1 MKVLFDWFPGNSGVK
16 GWIFKC
22 SQQSGRECCFTP
34 NFQQFY
40 CVKACFSYPSQAF
53 TARVNTW
60 KSKPSHAKTLK
71 ISRKHTMCEGVNTFF
86 GKSNAYTCAR
96 KKGKIHTMGM
106 VGEVAFTSRRVVFLN
121 RRVVLPNRRLVFST
135 RRLVFSNHWLVKP
148 TPGVAKPTP
157 GLVTAI
163 RRGNFCLFGHQFAET
178 VQLNDTLFA
187 KNNLPL

>member
-1 MKVLFDWFPGNSGVK
+1 MK

-22 SQQSGRECCFTP
+22 SQQSGCECCFTP

-60 KSKPSHAKTLK
+60 KSKPSQARPMK
-71 ISRKHTMCEGVNTFF
+71 ISRKHAPCEGVNTFF
-86 GKSNAYTCAR
+86 RKSNSYTRAR
-96 KKGKIHTMGM
+96 KKGQIHTMGM

-121 RRVVLPNRRLVFST
+121 RRF
-135 RRLVFSNHWLVKP
+135 VFSNHRVVKP

-163 RRGNFCLFGHQFAET
+163 RRGNFCPFGRQFAET